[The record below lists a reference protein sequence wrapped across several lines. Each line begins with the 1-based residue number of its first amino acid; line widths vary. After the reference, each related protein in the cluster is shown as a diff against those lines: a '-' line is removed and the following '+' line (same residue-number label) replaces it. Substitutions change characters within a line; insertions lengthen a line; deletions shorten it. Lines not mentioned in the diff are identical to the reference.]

1 MFGVCRGK
9 LSEGF
14 DFADEFSRALILVG
28 IPFQNIK
35 DPKLVLKQEYFQTPH
50 QRQTFLVDETMKE
63 VNQVIGRCIR
73 NINDY
78 AQIFLVDERWTKDF
92 SVFSWRF
99 SKWIS
104 KSIQVNKS
112 SKSKKELTDSL
123 TSFLET
129 NQKRM
134 GNVRKQNRI

>member
-14 DFADEFSRALILVG
+14 DFADEYSRALILVG

-35 DPKLVLKQEYFQTPH
+35 DPKLILKQEYFLSQT
-50 QRQTFLVDETMKE
+50 RKQTYLIDETMKE

-78 AQIFLVDERWTKDF
+78 AQIFLVDERWTRNF
-92 SVFSWRF
+92 S
-99 SKWIS
+99 
-104 KSIQVNKS
+104 
-112 SKSKKELTDSL
+112 
-123 TSFLET
+123 
-129 NQKRM
+129 
-134 GNVRKQNRI
+134 